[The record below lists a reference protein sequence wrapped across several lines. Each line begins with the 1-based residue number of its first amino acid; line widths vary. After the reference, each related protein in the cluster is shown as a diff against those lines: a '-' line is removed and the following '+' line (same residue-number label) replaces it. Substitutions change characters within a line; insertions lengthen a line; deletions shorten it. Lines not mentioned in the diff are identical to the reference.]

1 MVKTP
6 LLKDRKEALDS
17 QELYFSDPMRVLALS
32 RQISNTSSGEYSM
45 KNSESKE
52 VFNKHKTKEQVQEQS
67 SSRTIT

>member
-1 MVKTP
+1 
-6 LLKDRKEALDS
+6 
-17 QELYFSDPMRVLALS
+17 
-32 RQISNTSSGEYSM
+32 M